1 MEMLLIAHV
10 RACSNFEK
18 QGHFC
23 IIAAPFKAFNYLCMS
38 TITPDQ
44 TVLTLAKKL
53 SAEQLFAAKQN
64 GFSDLQLAT
73 IFKTSDTVIRE
84 LRRHYGIASVF
95 KTVDTCAAEFDAKT
109 PYHYSTYEEENESV
123 CSDRKKVII
132 LGGGPNR
139 IGQGIEFDY
148 CCVQAVFALR
158 EAGYETIMVNCNPE
172 TVSTDYDIADKLY
185 FEPLTFEDTI
195 RIIEHEKPLGVIVSF
210 GGQTPLK
217 LSTRL
222 HEAGVKILGT
232 SSKGIDLAEDRKK
245 FGALLVELGI
255 PHPAY
260 GTAISL
266 EEAKAITQRIGYP
279 ALVRPS
285 YVLGGRAMKIVYNDD
300 SLKEYI
306 DQALFISEKYPLLI
320 DRFLETAVE
329 FDIDALAD
337 STDCVI
343 SGIMQHVEA
352 AGIHSGDST
361 SILPYHNI
369 SKQAIAAMKEY
380 TRMLAK
386 SLNVIGL
393 MNVQYAVQNDTV
405 YVIEVN
411 PRASRTVPFVGKATA
426 IPVVKIATRVMLGE
440 KLCDLRNEYNLK
452 DCDELGMKHMA
463 IKEPVF
469 PFSKFVKSGV
479 YLGPE
484 MRSTGEAMSLAND
497 FPEAFAKAYQAA
509 NMQLP
514 LSGAVFISVNDQ
526 DKNHRMLAIARSLY
540 DMDFDL
546 VATAGTWQFLTDNG
560 IECKKVYKVGEEG
573 RPNIFDSIK
582 HGKVD
587 FVINTPRGEKALH
600 DEEAI
605 GAASVLSNVPFVTT
619 IEAAEA
625 SVQAIGCIRHQE
637 FGVKSLQEYAAY
649 RDTATATC

>member
-1 MEMLLIAHV
+1 MTT
-10 RACSNFEK
+10 
-18 QGHFC
+18 
-23 IIAAPFKAFNYLCMS
+23 AASDLS
-38 TITPDQ
+38 EEILGLSQ
-44 TVLTLAKKL
+44 KL
-53 SAEQLFAAKQN
+53 SREQLLKAKEH
-64 GFSDLQLAT
+64 GFSDCQLAY
-73 IFKTSDTVIRE
+73 IFNVSDQAVRD
-84 LRRHYGIASVF
+84 LRKQYGLSSVF

-109 PYHYSTYEEENESV
+109 PYHYSTYDEENESV
-123 CSDRKKVII
+123 RSDRKKVVI

-158 EAGYETIMVNCNPE
+158 EAGYEAVMINCNPE

-195 RIIEHEKPLGVIVSF
+195 RILEHEKPLGVIVSF

-217 LSTRL
+217 LSTKL
-222 HEAGVKILGT
+222 EAAGVKILGT

-245 FGALLVELGI
+245 FGALLRRLEI
-255 PHPAY
+255 PHPDY
-260 GTAISL
+260 DTAVSF
-266 EEAKAITQRIGYP
+266 EEAQEITGRIGYP
-279 ALVRPS
+279 VLVRPS
-285 YVLGGRAMKIVYNDD
+285 YVLGGRAMKIIYSDD
-300 SLKEYI
+300 SLKEYV

-337 STDCVI
+337 GTDCVV
-343 SGIMQHVEA
+343 SGMMQHVEA

-369 SKQAIAAMKEY
+369 DPAVIETMKEY
-380 TRMLAK
+380 TRRLAEN
-386 SLNVIGL
+386 LNVAGL
-393 MNVQYAVQNDTV
+393 MNVQYAVQNNKV

-426 IPVVKIATRVMLGE
+426 IPLVKIATRIMLGE
-440 KLCDLRNEYNLK
+440 KLSDLRKEYSLA
-452 DCDELGMKHMA
+452 DCDELGMNHLA

-469 PFSKFVKSGV
+469 PFSKFLRSGV

-484 MRSTGEAMSLAND
+484 MRSTGEAMSLAYD

-509 NMQLP
+509 NMELP
-514 LSGAVFISVNDQ
+514 LSGSVFISVNNH
-526 DKNHRMLAIARSLY
+526 DKDERIITIAKELY
-540 DMDFDL
+540 EIGFDL
-546 VATAGTWQFLTDNG
+546 VGTAGTQRFLAENG

-573 RPNIFDSIK
+573 RPNVFDIIRL
-582 HGKVD
+582 GKID
-587 FVINTPRGEKALH
+587 LVINTPLGEKALH

-605 GAASVLSNVPFVTT
+605 GAASVMNGVPFVTT

-625 SVQAIGCIRHQE
+625 SVQAIACLRRQE

-649 RDTATATC
+649 RDR

>member
-1 MEMLLIAHV
+1 MTTPLPELSGEAQALAL
-10 RACSNFEK
+10 RLP
-18 QGHFC
+18 
-23 IIAAPFKAFNYLCMS
+23 APTLKKA
-38 TITPDQ
+38 
-44 TVLTLAKKL
+44 K
-53 SAEQLFAAKQN
+53 EH
-64 GFSDLQLAT
+64 GFSDFQIAT
-73 IFKTSDTVIRE
+73 IFQSTENTVRE
-84 LRRHYGIASVF
+84 LRNHYGVVSVF

-109 PYHYSTYEEENESV
+109 PYHYSTYDEENESV
-123 CSDRKKVII
+123 RSERQKVII

-185 FEPLTFEDTI
+185 FEPLTFEDVI
-195 RIIEHEKPLGVIVSF
+195 RIIDHEKPLGVIVSF

-222 HEAGVKILGT
+222 DASGVNILGT
-232 SSKGIDLAEDRKK
+232 SSKGIDMAEDRKK
-245 FGALLVELGI
+245 FGALLEKLEI
-255 PHPAY
+255 PHPDY
-260 GTAISL
+260 GTATSFA
-266 EEAKAITQRIGYP
+266 EAQEITRRIGYP
-279 ALVRPS
+279 VLVRPS
-285 YVLGGRAMKIVYNDD
+285 YVLGGRAMKIIYNDD
-300 SLKEYI
+300 SLKEYV
-306 DQALFISEKYPLLI
+306 DQALFITEKYPLLI

-337 STDCVI
+337 STDCII

-361 SILPYHNI
+361 SILPYYNI
-369 SKQAIAAMKEY
+369 APAAIATMKEY
-380 TRMLAK
+380 TRKLAE
-386 SLNVIGL
+386 NIGVIGL
-393 MNVQYAVQNDTV
+393 MNVQYAVQNGKV

-440 KLCDLRNEYNLK
+440 KLSDLRKKFNLK
-452 DCDELGMKHMA
+452 DCDELGLKHLA

-484 MRSTGEAMSLAND
+484 MRSTGEAMSLAEE

-509 NMQLP
+509 NMHLP
-514 LSGAVFISVNDQ
+514 LSGTVFISVNEQ
-526 DKNHRMLAIARSLY
+526 DKNQRIINIARELY
-540 DMDFDL
+540 RMDFDL
-546 VATAGTWQFLTDNG
+546 VATAGTHAFLTAHG
-560 IECKKVYKVGEEG
+560 IDCKKIFKVGEEG
-573 RPNIFDSIK
+573 RPNIFDIIK
-582 HGKVD
+582 LGKID

-605 GAASVLSNVPFVTT
+605 GSASVQSGVPFVTT

-625 SVQAIGCIRHQE
+625 SVRAMDCIRCQE
-637 FGVKSLQEYAAY
+637 FGVKSLQEYASY
-649 RDTATATC
+649 RNQ

>member
-1 MEMLLIAHV
+1 MTTPVTELSQDAQALSL
-10 RACSNFEK
+10 RL
-18 QGHFC
+18 
-23 IIAAPFKAFNYLCMS
+23 PKASLRK
-38 TITPDQ
+38 
-44 TVLTLAKKL
+44 AK
-53 SAEQLFAAKQN
+53 EN
-64 GFSDLQLAT
+64 GFSDFQIAN
-73 IFKTSDTVIRE
+73 IFHTTENTVRE
-84 LRRHYGIASVF
+84 LRNHLGVVSVF

-123 CSDRKKVII
+123 RSDRQKVII

-148 CCVQAVFALR
+148 CCVQAVFALK

-195 RIIEHEKPLGVIVSF
+195 RIIEHEQPLGVIVSF

-222 HEAGVKILGT
+222 DASGVKILGT

-245 FGALLVELGI
+245 FGALLQKLDI
-255 PHPAY
+255 PHPDY
-260 GTAISL
+260 GTATSYA
-266 EEAKAITQRIGYP
+266 EAQEITKKIGYP
-279 ALVRPS
+279 VLVRPS
-285 YVLGGRAMKIVYNDD
+285 YVLGGRAMKIIYNDD
-300 SLKEYI
+300 SLKEYV
-306 DQALFISEKYPLLI
+306 DQALFITEKYPLLI

-329 FDIDALAD
+329 FDIDAIAD
-337 STDCVI
+337 RSDCVI

-369 SKQAIAAMKEY
+369 EKAAIETMKEY
-380 TRMLAK
+380 TRKLAE
-386 SLNVIGL
+386 NIGVIGL
-393 MNVQYAVQNDTV
+393 MNVQYAVQNGRV

-440 KLCDLRNEYNLK
+440 KLSDLRREFDLK
-452 DCDELGMKHMA
+452 DCDELGLKHMA

-484 MRSTGEAMSLAND
+484 MRSTGEAMSLAEE

-509 NMQLP
+509 NMHLP
-514 LSGAVFISVNDQ
+514 SSGTVFISVNEQ
-526 DKNHRMLAIARSLY
+526 DKNPKIINIAQELYRMG
-540 DMDFDL
+540 FDL
-546 VATAGTWQFLTDNG
+546 VATTGTHAFLTMHG
-560 IECKKVYKVGEEG
+560 IDCKKVFKVGEEG
-573 RPNIFDSIK
+573 RPNIFDIIK
-582 HGKVD
+582 LGKVD
-587 FVINTPRGEKALH
+587 FVINTPRGERALH

-605 GAASVLSNVPFVTT
+605 GSASVQSGVPFVTT

-625 SVQAIGCIRHQE
+625 SVKAIDCMRRQE
-637 FGVKSLQEYAAY
+637 FGVKSLQEYATY
-649 RDTATATC
+649 RNK

>member
-1 MEMLLIAHV
+1 MTIHLPDLPEEV
-10 RACSNFEK
+10 RILE
-18 QGHFC
+18 G
-23 IIAAPFKAFNYLCMS
+23 
-38 TITPDQ
+38 
-44 TVLTLAKKL
+44 KL
-53 SAEQLFAAKQN
+53 SKETLKKAKGH
-64 GFSDLQLAT
+64 GFSDCQLAN
-73 IFKTSDTVIRE
+73 IFRTSENTVRE
-84 LRRHYGIASVF
+84 LRKKYGIESVF

-109 PYHYSTYEEENESV
+109 PYHYSTYDEENESV
-123 CSDRKKVII
+123 RSDRRKVLI

-195 RIIEHEKPLGVIVSF
+195 RIIEHEQPLGVIVSF

-217 LSTRL
+217 LSTKL
-222 HEAGVKILGT
+222 DEAGVAILGT

-245 FGALLVELGI
+245 FGSLLEKLDI
-255 PHPAY
+255 PHPDY
-260 GTAISL
+260 GTAISF
-266 EEAKAITQRIGYP
+266 EEAQAITSRIGYP
-279 ALVRPS
+279 VLVRPS
-285 YVLGGRAMKIVYNDD
+285 YVLGGRAMKIIYSDD
-300 SLKEYI
+300 SLKEYV

-361 SILPYHNI
+361 SILPYRNI
-369 SKQAIAAMKEY
+369 SPEVIATMKAY
-380 TRMLAK
+380 TRTLAEHIG
-386 SLNVIGL
+386 VIGL
-393 MNVQYAVQNDTV
+393 MNVQYAVQNESV

-426 IPVVKIATRVMLGE
+426 VPVVKIATRIMLGE
-440 KLCDLRNEYNLK
+440 KLSDLRAEYDLR
-452 DCDELGMKHMA
+452 DCDELGLKHMA

-484 MRSTGEAMSLAND
+484 MRSTGEAMSLAEQ

-509 NMQLP
+509 NMHLP

-526 DKNHRMLAIARSLY
+526 DKDQRIIAIARELY
-540 DMDFDL
+540 RMDFDL
-546 VATAGTWQFLTDNG
+546 VATAGTYQFLTENG
-560 IECKKVYKVGEEG
+560 IDCKKVYKVGEEG
-573 RPNIFDSIK
+573 RPNIFDIIK
-582 HGKVD
+582 HGKID

-605 GAASVLSNVPFVTT
+605 GAASVQSNVPFVTT
-619 IEAAEA
+619 IEAAAA
-625 SVQAIGCIRHQE
+625 SVEAIDCIRRQE
-637 FGVKSLQEYAAY
+637 FGVKSLQEYSAY
-649 RDTATATC
+649 RKR

>member
-1 MEMLLIAHV
+1 MTT
-10 RACSNFEK
+10 
-18 QGHFC
+18 
-23 IIAAPFKAFNYLCMS
+23 AASDLS
-38 TITPDQ
+38 EEILGLSQ
-44 TVLTLAKKL
+44 KL
-53 SAEQLFAAKQN
+53 SREQLLKAKEH
-64 GFSDLQLAT
+64 GFSDCQLAY
-73 IFKTSDTVIRE
+73 IFNVSDQAVRD
-84 LRRHYGIASVF
+84 LRKQYGLSSVF

-109 PYHYSTYEEENESV
+109 PYHYSTYDEENESV
-123 CSDRKKVII
+123 RSDRKKVVI

-158 EAGYETIMVNCNPE
+158 EAGYEAVMINCNPE

-195 RIIEHEKPLGVIVSF
+195 RILEHEKPLGVIVSF

-217 LSTRL
+217 LSTKL
-222 HEAGVKILGT
+222 EAAGVKILGT

-245 FGALLVELGI
+245 FGALLRRLEI
-255 PHPAY
+255 PHPDY
-260 GTAISL
+260 DTAVSF
-266 EEAKAITQRIGYP
+266 EEAQEITGRIGYP
-279 ALVRPS
+279 VLVRPS
-285 YVLGGRAMKIVYNDD
+285 YVLGGRAMKIIYNDD
-300 SLKEYI
+300 SLKEYV

-337 STDCVI
+337 GTDCVV
-343 SGIMQHVEA
+343 SGMMQHVEA

-369 SKQAIAAMKEY
+369 DPAVIETMKEY
-380 TRMLAK
+380 TRRLAEN
-386 SLNVIGL
+386 LNVAGL
-393 MNVQYAVQNDTV
+393 MNVQYAVQNNKV

-426 IPVVKIATRVMLGE
+426 IPLVKIATRIMLGE
-440 KLCDLRNEYNLK
+440 KLSDLRKEYSLA
-452 DCDELGMKHMA
+452 DCDELGMNHLA

-469 PFSKFVKSGV
+469 PFSKFLRSGV

-484 MRSTGEAMSLAND
+484 MRSTGEAMSLAYD

-509 NMQLP
+509 NMELP
-514 LSGAVFISVNDQ
+514 LSGSVFISVNNH
-526 DKNHRMLAIARSLY
+526 DKDERIITIAKELY
-540 DMDFDL
+540 EIGFDL
-546 VATAGTWQFLTDNG
+546 VGTAGTQRFLAENG

-573 RPNIFDSIK
+573 RPNVFDIIRL
-582 HGKVD
+582 GKID
-587 FVINTPRGEKALH
+587 LVINTPLGEKALH

-605 GAASVLSNVPFVTT
+605 GAASVMNGVPFVTT

-625 SVQAIGCIRHQE
+625 SVQAIACLRRQE

-649 RDTATATC
+649 RDR

>member
-1 MEMLLIAHV
+1 
-10 RACSNFEK
+10 
-18 QGHFC
+18 
-23 IIAAPFKAFNYLCMS
+23 MS
-38 TITPDQ
+38 TPVSGLSEEVQ
-44 TVLTLAKKL
+44 NLMGKLPKETLLKAK
-53 SAEQLFAAKQN
+53 EH
-64 GFSDLQLAT
+64 GFSDCQLAH
-73 IFKTSDTVIRE
+73 IFKTDEPVV
-84 LRRHYGIASVF
+84 RRVRKEYGIESVF

-109 PYHYSTYEEENESV
+109 PYHYSTYDDENESV
-123 CSDRKKVII
+123 RSERKKVII

-195 RIIEHEKPLGVIVSF
+195 RIIEHEQPLGVIVSF

-217 LSTRL
+217 LSTKL
-222 HEAGVKILGT
+222 DEAGVTILGT

-245 FGALLVELGI
+245 FGALLEQLDI
-255 PHPAY
+255 PHPEY
-260 GTAISL
+260 GTAVSF
-266 EEAKAITQRIGYP
+266 EEAQEITARIGYP
-279 ALVRPS
+279 VLVRPS
-285 YVLGGRAMKIVYNDD
+285 YVLGGRAMKIIYSDD
-300 SLKEYI
+300 SLREYV

-320 DRFLETAVE
+320 DHFLETAVE
-329 FDIDALAD
+329 FDIDAIAD
-337 STDCVI
+337 HTDCVI

-361 SILPYHNI
+361 SILPYRNI
-369 SKQAIAAMKEY
+369 SPDAIETMKSH
-380 TRMLAK
+380 TRKLAEHIE
-386 SLNVIGL
+386 VVGL
-393 MNVQYAVQNDTV
+393 MNVQYAVQNNRV

-426 IPVVKIATRVMLGE
+426 VPVVKIATRVMLGE
-440 KLCDLRNEYNLK
+440 KLSDLRTEYNLK

-484 MRSTGEAMSLAND
+484 MRSTGEAMSLAEQ

-514 LSGAVFISVNDQ
+514 LSGTVFISVNNQ
-526 DKNHRMLAIARSLY
+526 DKNQKILAIARELY
-540 DMDFDL
+540 RMDFDL
-546 VATAGTWQFLTDNG
+546 VATAGTHGFLTENG
-560 IECKKVYKVGEEG
+560 IECKKVFKVGEEG
-573 RPNIFDSIK
+573 RPNIFDIIK
-582 HGKVD
+582 LGKID

-605 GAASVLSNVPFVTT
+605 GSASVLSNVPFVTT

-625 SVQAIGCIRHQE
+625 SVQAIDCIRRQE
-637 FGVKSLQEYAAY
+637 FGITSLQEYAAY
-649 RDTATATC
+649 RNK

>member
-1 MEMLLIAHV
+1 MTTQVSSLSEEV
-10 RACSNFEK
+10 
-18 QGHFC
+18 QGLTRKL
-23 IIAAPFKAFNYLCMS
+23 PKA
-38 TITPDQ
+38 
-44 TVLTLAKKL
+44 TLVKAK
-53 SAEQLFAAKQN
+53 EY
-64 GFSDLQLAT
+64 GFSDCQLAS
-73 IFKTSDTVIRE
+73 IFKTTEPVIRS
-84 LRRHYGIASVF
+84 LRKFYGVESVF

-109 PYHYSTYEEENESV
+109 PYHYSTYDEENESV
-123 CSDRKKVII
+123 RSDRKKVII

-185 FEPLTFEDTI
+185 FESLTFEDTI
-195 RIIEHEKPLGVIVSF
+195 RIIEHEQPLGVIVSF

-222 HEAGVKILGT
+222 EEAGVTILGT

-245 FGALLVELGI
+245 FGALLEKLDI
-255 PHPAY
+255 PHPDY
-260 GTAISL
+260 GTAISFD
-266 EEAKAITQRIGYP
+266 EALAITEKIGYP
-279 ALVRPS
+279 VLVRPS
-285 YVLGGRAMKIVYNDD
+285 YVLGGRAMRIIYNND
-300 SLKEYI
+300 SLKEYV

-329 FDIDALAD
+329 FDIDAIAD

-361 SILPYHNI
+361 SILPYRNI
-369 SKQAIAAMKEY
+369 SREVIDTMKAH
-380 TRMLAK
+380 TRRLAEHIQ
-386 SLNVIGL
+386 VVGL
-393 MNVQYAVQNDTV
+393 MNVQYAVQNDSV

-426 IPVVKIATRVMLGE
+426 VPVVKIATRVMLGE
-440 KLCDLRNEYNLK
+440 KLSDLRKEYDLK

-469 PFSKFVKSGV
+469 PFSKFLKSGV

-484 MRSTGEAMSLAND
+484 MRSTGEAMSLAEQ

-514 LSGAVFISVNDQ
+514 LSGAVFISVNDL
-526 DKNHRMLAIARSLY
+526 DKNQRIIAIAKELY
-540 DMDFDL
+540 RMDFDL
-546 VATAGTWQFLTDNG
+546 VATAGTHRFLTENG
-560 IECKKVYKVGEEG
+560 IECKKVFKVGEVG
-573 RPNIFDSIK
+573 RPNIFDILK
-582 HGKVD
+582 HGKID

-605 GAASVLSNVPFVTT
+605 GAASVQSNVPFVTT

-625 SVQAIGCIRHQE
+625 SVQAMDCIRRQE
-637 FGVKSLQEYAAY
+637 FGVKSLQEYSAY
-649 RDTATATC
+649 RAK

>member
-1 MEMLLIAHV
+1 MTTHV
-10 RACSNFEK
+10 SGLSEEV
-18 QGHFC
+18 QGLTRKL
-23 IIAAPFKAFNYLCMS
+23 PKA
-38 TITPDQ
+38 
-44 TVLTLAKKL
+44 TLVKAK
-53 SAEQLFAAKQN
+53 EY
-64 GFSDLQLAT
+64 GFSDCQLAS
-73 IFKTSDTVIRE
+73 IFKTTEPVIRS
-84 LRRHYGIASVF
+84 LRKFYGVESVF

-109 PYHYSTYEEENESV
+109 PYHYSTYDEENESV
-123 CSDRKKVII
+123 RSDRKKVII

-185 FEPLTFEDTI
+185 FESLTFEDTI
-195 RIIEHEKPLGVIVSF
+195 RIIEHEQPLGVIVSF

-222 HEAGVKILGT
+222 EEAGVTILGT

-245 FGALLVELGI
+245 FGALLEKLDI
-255 PHPAY
+255 PHPDY
-260 GTAISL
+260 GTAISFD
-266 EEAKAITQRIGYP
+266 EALAITEKIGYP
-279 ALVRPS
+279 VLVRPS
-285 YVLGGRAMKIVYNDD
+285 YVLGGRAMRIIYNND
-300 SLKEYI
+300 SLKEYV

-329 FDIDALAD
+329 FDIDAIAD

-361 SILPYHNI
+361 SILPYRNI
-369 SKQAIAAMKEY
+369 SREVIDTMKAH
-380 TRMLAK
+380 TRRLAEHIQ
-386 SLNVIGL
+386 VVGL
-393 MNVQYAVQNDTV
+393 MNVQYAVQNDSV

-426 IPVVKIATRVMLGE
+426 VPVVKIATRVMLGE
-440 KLCDLRNEYNLK
+440 KLSDLRKEYDLK
-452 DCDELGMKHMA
+452 DCDQLGMKHMA

-484 MRSTGEAMSLAND
+484 MRSTGEAMSLAEQ

-514 LSGAVFISVNDQ
+514 LSGAVFISVNDL
-526 DKNHRMLAIARSLY
+526 DKNQRIIAIAKELY
-540 DMDFDL
+540 RMDFDL
-546 VATAGTWQFLTDNG
+546 VATAGTHRFLTENG
-560 IECKKVYKVGEEG
+560 IECKKVFKVGEEG
-573 RPNIFDSIK
+573 RPNIFDIIK
-582 HGKVD
+582 HGKID

-625 SVQAIGCIRHQE
+625 SVQAMDCIRRQE
-637 FGVKSLQEYAAY
+637 FGVKSLQEYSSY
-649 RDTATATC
+649 RAK

>member
-1 MEMLLIAHV
+1 M
-10 RACSNFEK
+10 K
-18 QGHFC
+18 
-23 IIAAPFKAFNYLCMS
+23 KA
-38 TITPDQ
+38 
-44 TVLTLAKKL
+44 K
-53 SAEQLFAAKQN
+53 EH
-64 GFSDLQLAT
+64 GFSDFQIAT
-73 IFKTSDTVIRE
+73 IFQTSETAVRD
-84 LRRHYGIASVF
+84 LRNHYGVVSVF

-109 PYHYSTYEEENESV
+109 PYHYSTYDEENESV
-123 CSDRKKVII
+123 RSDRQKVII

-185 FEPLTFEDTI
+185 FEPLTFEDVI
-195 RIIEHEKPLGVIVSF
+195 RIIEHEQPLGVIVSF

-217 LSTRL
+217 LSTKL
-222 HEAGVKILGT
+222 DAAGVNILGT
-232 SSKGIDLAEDRKK
+232 SSDGIDLAEDRKR
-245 FGALLVELGI
+245 FGALLEKLEI
-255 PHPAY
+255 PHPEY
-260 GTAISL
+260 GTATTFA
-266 EEAKAITQRIGYP
+266 EAQEITNKIGYP
-279 ALVRPS
+279 VLVRPS
-285 YVLGGRAMKIVYNDD
+285 YVLGGRAMKIIYNDD
-300 SLKEYI
+300 SLKEYV

-320 DRFLETAVE
+320 DRFLDTAVE

-361 SILPYHNI
+361 SILPYYNI
-369 SKQAIAAMKEY
+369 APAAIATMKEH
-380 TRMLAK
+380 TRKLARHIG
-386 SLNVIGL
+386 VVGL
-393 MNVQYAVQNDTV
+393 MNVQYAVQNGKV

-440 KLCDLRNEYNLK
+440 KLSDLRKEFDLK
-452 DCDELGMKHMA
+452 DCDELGLKHMA

-484 MRSTGEAMSLAND
+484 MRSTGEAMSLAES

-509 NMQLP
+509 NMHLP
-514 LSGAVFISVNDQ
+514 LSGTVFISVNEQ
-526 DKNHRMLAIARSLY
+526 DKNQRIINIARELY
-540 DMDFDL
+540 RMDFDL
-546 VATAGTWQFLTDNG
+546 VATAGTHAFLTQHG
-560 IECKKVYKVGEEG
+560 IECKKVFKVGEEG
-573 RPNIFDSIK
+573 RPNIFDIIK
-582 HGKVD
+582 LGKID

-605 GAASVLSNVPFVTT
+605 GSASVQSGVPFVTT

-625 SVQAIGCIRHQE
+625 SVRAMDCIRCQQ
-637 FGVKSLQEYAAY
+637 FGVKSLQEYATY
-649 RDTATATC
+649 RNQ

>member
-1 MEMLLIAHV
+1 MTTQVSGLSEEV
-10 RACSNFEK
+10 
-18 QGHFC
+18 QGL
-23 IIAAPFKAFNYLCMS
+23 ARKLPKETLVKA
-38 TITPDQ
+38 
-44 TVLTLAKKL
+44 K
-53 SAEQLFAAKQN
+53 EH
-64 GFSDLQLAT
+64 GFSDCQLAN
-73 IFKTSDTVIRE
+73 IFRTTEQVVRA
-84 LRRHYGIASVF
+84 LRKAYGVESVF

-109 PYHYSTYEEENESV
+109 PYHYSTYDEENESV
-123 CSDRKKVII
+123 RSDRKKVII

-195 RIIEHEKPLGVIVSF
+195 RIIEHEQPLGVIVSF

-217 LSTRL
+217 LSTKL
-222 HEAGVKILGT
+222 EEAGVTILGT
-232 SSKGIDLAEDRKK
+232 SSRGIDLAEDRKK
-245 FGALLVELGI
+245 FGALLEKLAI
-255 PHPAY
+255 PHPDY
-260 GTAISL
+260 GTAVSF
-266 EEAKAITQRIGYP
+266 EEAQAITSRIGYP
-279 ALVRPS
+279 VLVRPS
-285 YVLGGRAMKIVYNDD
+285 YVLGGRAMKIIYSDD
-300 SLKEYI
+300 SLKEYV

-329 FDIDALAD
+329 FDIDAISD
-337 STDCVI
+337 STGCVI

-361 SILPYHNI
+361 SILPYRNI
-369 SKQAIAAMKEY
+369 SPEVIETMKSY
-380 TRMLAK
+380 TRKLAEHIQ
-386 SLNVIGL
+386 VVGL
-393 MNVQYAVQNDTV
+393 MNVQYAIQNNKV

-426 IPVVKIATRVMLGE
+426 IPIVKIATRVMLGE
-440 KLCDLRNEYNLK
+440 KLCDLQMEYDLK
-452 DCDELGMKHMA
+452 DCDELDMKHMA

-484 MRSTGEAMSLAND
+484 MRSTGEAMSLAEQ

-509 NMQLP
+509 NMHLP

-526 DKNHRMLAIARSLY
+526 DKNQRIIAIARELY
-540 DMDFDL
+540 RMDFDL
-546 VATAGTWQFLTDNG
+546 VATAGTHRFLTENG
-560 IECKKVYKVGEEG
+560 IECKKVFKVGEEG
-573 RPNIFDSIK
+573 RPNIFDIIK
-582 HGKVD
+582 HGKID

-625 SVQAIGCIRHQE
+625 SVQAIECIRRQE
-637 FGVKSLQEYAAY
+637 FGVRSLQEYSAY
-649 RDTATATC
+649 RRR

>member
-1 MEMLLIAHV
+1 MTTPVTELSSDAQALSL
-10 RACSNFEK
+10 RLP
-18 QGHFC
+18 Q
-23 IIAAPFKAFNYLCMS
+23 KALRK
-38 TITPDQ
+38 
-44 TVLTLAKKL
+44 AK
-53 SAEQLFAAKQN
+53 EN
-64 GFSDLQLAT
+64 GFSDFQIAT
-73 IFKTSDTVIRE
+73 IFHTHENTVRE
-84 LRRHYGIASVF
+84 LRNHLGVVSVF

-123 CSDRKKVII
+123 RSDRQKVII

-148 CCVQAVFALR
+148 CCVQAVFALK

-195 RIIEHEKPLGVIVSF
+195 RIIEHEQPLGVIVSF

-222 HEAGVKILGT
+222 DAAGVNILGT

-245 FGALLVELGI
+245 FGALLVKLDI
-255 PHPAY
+255 PHPDY
-260 GTAISL
+260 GTATSYA
-266 EEAKAITQRIGYP
+266 EAVEITKKIGYP
-279 ALVRPS
+279 VLVRPS
-285 YVLGGRAMKIVYNDD
+285 YVLGGRAMKIIYNDD
-300 SLKEYI
+300 SLKEYV
-306 DQALFISEKYPLLI
+306 DQALFITEKYPLLI

-329 FDIDALAD
+329 FDIDAIAD
-337 STDCVI
+337 RTDCVI

-369 SKQAIAAMKEY
+369 EASAIADMKEY
-380 TRMLAK
+380 TRKLAE
-386 SLNVIGL
+386 NIGVIGL
-393 MNVQYAVQNDTV
+393 MNVQYAVQNGKV

-440 KLCDLRNEYNLK
+440 KLSDLRKEFDLK
-452 DCDELGMKHMA
+452 DCDELGLKHMA

-484 MRSTGEAMSLAND
+484 MRSTGEAMSLAEE

-509 NMQLP
+509 NMHLP
-514 LSGAVFISVNDQ
+514 SSGTVFISVNEQ
-526 DKNHRMLAIARSLY
+526 DKNQKIINIANELYRMG
-540 DMDFDL
+540 FDL
-546 VATAGTWQFLTDNG
+546 VATTGTHAFLTMHG
-560 IECKKVYKVGEEG
+560 IDCKKVYKVGEEG
-573 RPNIFDSIK
+573 RPNIFDIIK
-582 HGKVD
+582 LGKVD
-587 FVINTPRGEKALH
+587 FVINTPRGERALH

-605 GAASVLSNVPFVTT
+605 GSASVQSGVPFVTT

-625 SVQAIGCIRHQE
+625 SVKAIDCMRRQE
-637 FGVKSLQEYAAY
+637 FGVKSLQEYATY
-649 RDTATATC
+649 RNK

>member
-1 MEMLLIAHV
+1 MTTQAAELSQEVLDLARKLPKEMLL
-10 RACSNFEK
+10 
-18 QGHFC
+18 
-23 IIAAPFKAFNYLCMS
+23 KA
-38 TITPDQ
+38 
-44 TVLTLAKKL
+44 K
-53 SAEQLFAAKQN
+53 EH
-64 GFSDLQLAT
+64 GFSDYQIAH
-73 IFKTSDTVIRE
+73 IFKSTETVVRN
-84 LRRHYGIASVF
+84 LRKHLGVISVF

-123 CSDRKKVII
+123 SSDRKKVII

-195 RIIEHEKPLGVIVSF
+195 RIIEHEQPLGVIVSF

-217 LSTRL
+217 LSTKL
-222 HEAGVKILGT
+222 EEAGVTILGT
-232 SSKGIDLAEDRKK
+232 SSTGIDLAEDRKK
-245 FGALLVELGI
+245 FGALLEKLDI
-255 PHPAY
+255 PHPDY
-260 GTAISL
+260 GTAISF
-266 EEAKAITQRIGYP
+266 EEAQMITRRIGYP
-279 ALVRPS
+279 VLVRPS
-285 YVLGGRAMKIVYNDD
+285 YVLGGRAMKIIYSDD
-300 SLKEYI
+300 SLKEYV

-329 FDIDALAD
+329 FDIDAIAD
-337 STDCVI
+337 SSDCVI

-369 SKQAIAAMKEY
+369 SPEVIATMKTY
-380 TRMLAK
+380 THILAAN
-386 SLNVIGL
+386 LHVVGL
-393 MNVQYAVQNDTV
+393 MNVQYAVQNDHV
-405 YVIEVN
+405 YVLEVN

-426 IPVVKIATRVMLGE
+426 VPVVKIATRVMLGE
-440 KLCDLRNEYNLK
+440 KLSDLRREYDLK
-452 DCDELGMKHMA
+452 DCDELGMKHLA

-484 MRSTGEAMSLAND
+484 MRSTGEAMSLAD
-497 FPEAFAKAYQAA
+497 QFPEAFAKAYQAA
-509 NMQLP
+509 NMELP

-526 DKNHRMLAIARSLY
+526 DKNQRIITIARELFR
-540 DMDFDL
+540 MDFDL
-546 VATAGTWQFLTDNG
+546 VATAGTHQFLIDNG
-560 IECKKVYKVGEEG
+560 IECKKVFKVGEDG
-573 RPNIFDSIK
+573 RPNIFDIIK
-582 HGKVD
+582 HGKID

-625 SVQAIGCIRHQE
+625 SVQAIDCIRRQE
-637 FGVKSLQEYAAY
+637 FGVKSLQEYSAY
-649 RDTATATC
+649 RNQ

>member
-1 MEMLLIAHV
+1 MTTPHPELSGEA
-10 RACSNFEK
+10 RAL
-18 QGHFC
+18 
-23 IIAAPFKAFNYLCMS
+23 ALRLPAPTIKKA
-38 TITPDQ
+38 
-44 TVLTLAKKL
+44 K
-53 SAEQLFAAKQN
+53 EH
-64 GFSDLQLAT
+64 GFSDFQIAT
-73 IFKTSDTVIRE
+73 IFQSTENTVRE
-84 LRRHYGIASVF
+84 LRSHYGVISVF

-109 PYHYSTYEEENESV
+109 PYHYSTYDEENESV
-123 CSDRKKVII
+123 RSDRPKVII

-148 CCVQAVFALR
+148 CCVQAVFALK

-185 FEPLTFEDTI
+185 FEPLTFEDVI

-222 HEAGVKILGT
+222 DAAGVNILGT

-245 FGALLVELGI
+245 FGALLRELDI
-255 PHPAY
+255 PHPDY
-260 GTAISL
+260 GTATTFA
-266 EEAKAITQRIGYP
+266 EAQEITRKIGYP
-279 ALVRPS
+279 VLVRPS
-285 YVLGGRAMKIVYNDD
+285 YVLGGRAMKIIYSDD
-300 SLKEYI
+300 SLKEYV
-306 DQALFISEKYPLLI
+306 DQALFITEKYPLLI

-343 SGIMQHVEA
+343 SGTMQHIEA

-361 SILPYHNI
+361 SILPYYNI
-369 SKQAIAAMKEY
+369 EPAAIATMKEY
-380 TRMLAK
+380 TRKLAT
-386 SLNVIGL
+386 NIGVIGL
-393 MNVQYAVQNDTV
+393 MNVQYAVQNGKV

-426 IPVVKIATRVMLGE
+426 VPVVKIATRIMLGE
-440 KLCDLRNEYNLK
+440 KLCDLRREFNLK
-452 DCDELGMKHMA
+452 DCDELGLKHLA

-484 MRSTGEAMSLAND
+484 MRSTGEAMSLAEE

-509 NMQLP
+509 NMHLP
-514 LSGAVFISVNDQ
+514 LSGTVFISVNEH
-526 DKNHRMLAIARSLY
+526 DKDERIINIARELY
-540 DMDFDL
+540 RMDFDL
-546 VATAGTWQFLTDNG
+546 VATAGTFAFLTGHG
-560 IECKKVYKVGEEG
+560 IECKKVFKVGEEG
-573 RPNIFDSIK
+573 RPNIFDIIK
-582 HGKVD
+582 LGKVD

-605 GAASVLSNVPFVTT
+605 GSASVQSGVPFVTT

-625 SVQAIGCIRHQE
+625 SVKAIDCIRRQE
-637 FGVKSLQEYAAY
+637 FGVKSLQEYASY
-649 RDTATATC
+649 RSQ

>member
-1 MEMLLIAHV
+1 MITQVSDLSEEVPGLARKLPK
-10 RACSNFEK
+10 EK
-18 QGHFC
+18 LV
-23 IIAAPFKAFNYLCMS
+23 KA
-38 TITPDQ
+38 
-44 TVLTLAKKL
+44 K
-53 SAEQLFAAKQN
+53 EH
-64 GFSDLQLAT
+64 GFSDCQLAN
-73 IFKTSDTVIRE
+73 IFKTTEPAIRA
-84 LRRHYGIASVF
+84 LRKEYGIESVF

-109 PYHYSTYEEENESV
+109 PYHYSTYDEENESV
-123 CSDRKKVII
+123 RSDRRKVII

-148 CCVQAVFALR
+148 CCVQAVFALC

-195 RIIEHEKPLGVIVSF
+195 RIIEHEQPLGVIVSF

-222 HEAGVKILGT
+222 DEAGVTILGT
-232 SSKGIDLAEDRKK
+232 SSRGIDLAEDRKK
-245 FGALLVELGI
+245 FGALLEKLDI
-255 PHPAY
+255 PHPDY
-260 GTAISL
+260 GTAISF
-266 EEAKAITQRIGYP
+266 EEAQAITTRIGYP
-279 ALVRPS
+279 VLVRPS
-285 YVLGGRAMKIVYNDD
+285 YVLGGRAMKIIYNDD
-300 SLKEYI
+300 SLKEYV

-337 STDCVI
+337 NTDCVI

-361 SILPYHNI
+361 SILPYRNI
-369 SKQAIAAMKEY
+369 SPEVIETMKAH
-380 TRMLAK
+380 TRKLAEHIQ
-386 SLNVIGL
+386 VVGL
-393 MNVQYAVQNDTV
+393 MNVQYAVQNEKV

-426 IPVVKIATRVMLGE
+426 VPVVKIATRVMLGE
-440 KLCDLRNEYNLK
+440 KLSDLRREYDLK
-452 DCDELGMKHMA
+452 DCDQLDMKHMA

-484 MRSTGEAMSLAND
+484 MRSTGEAMSLAEQ

-509 NMQLP
+509 NMHLP

-526 DKNHRMLAIARSLY
+526 DKNQRIITIARELY
-540 DMDFDL
+540 RMDFDL
-546 VATAGTWQFLTDNG
+546 VATAGTHRFLTQNG
-560 IECKKVYKVGEEG
+560 IECKKVFKVGEEG
-573 RPNIFDSIK
+573 RPNIFDIIK
-582 HGKVD
+582 HGKID

-625 SVQAIGCIRHQE
+625 SVQAIDCIRRQE
-637 FGVKSLQEYAAY
+637 FGVKSLQEYSAY
-649 RDTATATC
+649 RNR

>member
-1 MEMLLIAHV
+1 MTTQVSSLSEEV
-10 RACSNFEK
+10 
-18 QGHFC
+18 QGLTRKL
-23 IIAAPFKAFNYLCMS
+23 PKA
-38 TITPDQ
+38 
-44 TVLTLAKKL
+44 TLVKAK
-53 SAEQLFAAKQN
+53 EY
-64 GFSDLQLAT
+64 GFSDCQLAS
-73 IFKTSDTVIRE
+73 IFKTTEPVIRS
-84 LRRHYGIASVF
+84 LRKFYGVESVF

-109 PYHYSTYEEENESV
+109 PYHYSTYDEENESV
-123 CSDRKKVII
+123 RSDRKKVII

-185 FEPLTFEDTI
+185 FESLTFEDTI
-195 RIIEHEKPLGVIVSF
+195 RIIEHEQPLGVIVSF

-222 HEAGVKILGT
+222 EEAGVTILGT

-245 FGALLVELGI
+245 FGALLEKLDI
-255 PHPAY
+255 PHPDY
-260 GTAISL
+260 GTAISFD
-266 EEAKAITQRIGYP
+266 EALAITRKIGYP
-279 ALVRPS
+279 VLVRPS
-285 YVLGGRAMKIVYNDD
+285 YVLGGRAMRIIYNND
-300 SLKEYI
+300 SLKEYV

-329 FDIDALAD
+329 FDIDAIAD

-361 SILPYHNI
+361 SILPYRNI
-369 SKQAIAAMKEY
+369 SRKVIDTMKAH
-380 TRMLAK
+380 TRKLAEHIQ
-386 SLNVIGL
+386 VVGL
-393 MNVQYAVQNDTV
+393 MNVQYAVQNDSV

-426 IPVVKIATRVMLGE
+426 VPVVKIATRVMLGE
-440 KLCDLRNEYNLK
+440 KLSDLRKEYDLK

-469 PFSKFVKSGV
+469 PFSKFLKSGV

-484 MRSTGEAMSLAND
+484 MRSTGEAMSLAEQ

-514 LSGAVFISVNDQ
+514 LSGAVFISVNDL
-526 DKNHRMLAIARSLY
+526 DKNQRIIAIAKELY
-540 DMDFDL
+540 RMDFDL
-546 VATAGTWQFLTDNG
+546 VATAGTHRFLTENG
-560 IECKKVYKVGEEG
+560 IECKKVFKVGEVG
-573 RPNIFDSIK
+573 RPNIFDILK
-582 HGKVD
+582 HGKID

-605 GAASVLSNVPFVTT
+605 GAASVQSNVPFVTT

-625 SVQAIGCIRHQE
+625 SVQAMDCIRRQE
-637 FGVKSLQEYAAY
+637 FGVKSLQEYSAY
-649 RDTATATC
+649 RAK

>member
-1 MEMLLIAHV
+1 MTTPVTDFSPEAQQL
-10 RACSNFEK
+10 
-18 QGHFC
+18 
-23 IIAAPFKAFNYLCMS
+23 AA
-38 TITPDQ
+38 
-44 TVLTLAKKL
+44 KL
-53 SAEQLFAAKQN
+53 SAKTLRKAKEH
-64 GFSDLQLAT
+64 GFSDFQIAT
-73 IFKTSDTVIRE
+73 IFQSTENTVRE
-84 LRRHYGIASVF
+84 LRTHYGVVSVF

-109 PYHYSTYEEENESV
+109 PYHYSTYDEENESV
-123 CSDRKKVII
+123 RSDRQKVII

-185 FEPLTFEDTI
+185 FEPLTFEDVI
-195 RIIEHEKPLGVIVSF
+195 RIIEHEQPLGVIVSF

-222 HEAGVKILGT
+222 DASGVNILGT

-245 FGALLVELGI
+245 FGALLEKLEI
-255 PHPAY
+255 PHPDY
-260 GTAISL
+260 GTATTFA
-266 EEAKAITQRIGYP
+266 EAQEITRRIGYP
-279 ALVRPS
+279 VLVRPS
-285 YVLGGRAMKIVYNDD
+285 YVLGGRAMKIIYNDD
-300 SLKEYI
+300 SLKEYV
-306 DQALFISEKYPLLI
+306 DQALFISDKYPLLI

-361 SILPYHNI
+361 SILPYYNI
-369 SKQAIAAMKEY
+369 EQSAIDMMKEY
-380 TRMLAK
+380 TRKLAEHIG
-386 SLNVIGL
+386 VIGL
-393 MNVQYAVQNDTV
+393 MNVQYAVQNGNV

-440 KLCDLRNEYNLK
+440 KLCDLRREFDLK
-452 DCDELGMKHMA
+452 DCDELGLKHMA

-484 MRSTGEAMSLAND
+484 MRSTGEAMSLAEE

-509 NMQLP
+509 NMHLP
-514 LSGAVFISVNDQ
+514 LSGTVFISVNEQ
-526 DKNHRMLAIARSLY
+526 DKNQRIISVARELYRMG
-540 DMDFDL
+540 FDL
-546 VATAGTWQFLTDNG
+546 VATTGTHAFLTEHG
-560 IECKKVYKVGEEG
+560 IDCKKVFKVGEEG
-573 RPNIFDSIK
+573 RPNIFDIIK
-582 HGKVD
+582 LGKVD

-605 GAASVLSNVPFVTT
+605 GSASVQSGVPFVTT
-619 IEAAEA
+619 VEAAEA
-625 SVQAIGCIRHQE
+625 SVQAIDCIRCQE
-637 FGVKSLQEYAAY
+637 FGVKSLQEYAMY
-649 RDTATATC
+649 RQR

>member
-1 MEMLLIAHV
+1 MTTPLPELSGEAQALAL
-10 RACSNFEK
+10 RLP
-18 QGHFC
+18 
-23 IIAAPFKAFNYLCMS
+23 APKMKKA
-38 TITPDQ
+38 
-44 TVLTLAKKL
+44 K
-53 SAEQLFAAKQN
+53 EH
-64 GFSDLQLAT
+64 GFSDFQIAT
-73 IFKTSDTVIRE
+73 IFQTSETAVRE
-84 LRRHYGIASVF
+84 LRSHYGVVSVF

-109 PYHYSTYEEENESV
+109 PYHYSTYDEENESV
-123 CSDRKKVII
+123 RSDRQKVII

-185 FEPLTFEDTI
+185 FEPLTFEDVI
-195 RIIEHEKPLGVIVSF
+195 RIIEHEQPLGVIVSF

-217 LSTRL
+217 LSTKL
-222 HEAGVKILGT
+222 DAYGVNILGT

-245 FGALLVELGI
+245 FGALLEKLEI
-255 PHPAY
+255 PHPDY
-260 GTAISL
+260 GTATSFA
-266 EEAKAITQRIGYP
+266 EAQEITNKIGYP
-279 ALVRPS
+279 VLVRPS
-285 YVLGGRAMKIVYNDD
+285 YVLGGRAMKIIYNDD
-300 SLKEYI
+300 SLKEYV

-320 DRFLETAVE
+320 DRFLDTAVE

-337 STDCVI
+337 RTDCVI

-361 SILPYHNI
+361 SILPYYNI
-369 SKQAIAAMKEY
+369 APEAIAKMKEH
-380 TRMLAK
+380 TRKLAE
-386 SLNVIGL
+386 NIGVVGL
-393 MNVQYAVQNDTV
+393 MNVQYAVQNGKV

-440 KLCDLRNEYNLK
+440 KLSDLRKEFNLK
-452 DCDELGMKHMA
+452 DCDELGLKHMA

-484 MRSTGEAMSLAND
+484 MRSTGEAMSLAD
-497 FPEAFAKAYQAA
+497 EFPEAFAKAYQAA
-509 NMQLP
+509 NMHLP
-514 LSGAVFISVNDQ
+514 LSGTVFISVNEH
-526 DKNHRMLAIARSLY
+526 DKNERIINIARELY
-540 DMDFDL
+540 RMDFDL
-546 VATAGTWQFLTDNG
+546 VATSGTHAFLTENG
-560 IECKKVYKVGEEG
+560 IDCKKVFKVGEDG
-573 RPNIFDSIK
+573 RPNIFDIIK
-582 HGKVD
+582 LGKID
-587 FVINTPRGEKALH
+587 FVINTPRGERALH

-605 GAASVLSNVPFVTT
+605 GSASVQSGVPFVTT

-625 SVQAIGCIRHQE
+625 SVKAIDCIRRQQ

-649 RDTATATC
+649 RNQ

>member
-1 MEMLLIAHV
+1 MTT
-10 RACSNFEK
+10 
-18 QGHFC
+18 
-23 IIAAPFKAFNYLCMS
+23 AASDRPE
-38 TITPDQ
+38 Q
-44 TVLTLAKKL
+44 VLSLTHKL
-53 SAEQLFAAKQN
+53 SREHLLKAKEN
-64 GFSDLQLAT
+64 GFSDCQLAY
-73 IFKTSDTVIRE
+73 IFNVSDQDIRN
-84 LRRHYGIASVF
+84 LRKHYGLDSVF

-109 PYHYSTYEEENESV
+109 PYHYSTYDEENESV
-123 CSDRKKVII
+123 RSDRKKVVI

-158 EAGYETIMVNCNPE
+158 DAGYEAIMINCNPE
-172 TVSTDYDIADKLY
+172 TVSTDYDIANKLY

-195 RIIEHEKPLGVIVSF
+195 RILEHEQPLGVIVSF

-217 LSTRL
+217 LSTKL
-222 HEAGVKILGT
+222 EEAGITILGT

-245 FGALLVELGI
+245 FGALLRKLDI
-255 PHPAY
+255 PHPDY
-260 GTAISL
+260 DTAVSF
-266 EEAKAITQRIGYP
+266 EEAQEITGRIGYP
-279 ALVRPS
+279 VLVRPS
-285 YVLGGRAMKIVYNDD
+285 YVLGGRAMKIIYSDD
-300 SLKEYI
+300 SLKEYV

-337 STDCVI
+337 NTDCIV

-369 SKQAIAAMKEY
+369 APDVIETMKEY
-380 TRMLAK
+380 TRRLAE

-393 MNVQYAVQNDTV
+393 MNIQYAVQNSKV

-426 IPVVKIATRVMLGE
+426 VPLVKIATRVMLGE
-440 KLCDLRNEYNLK
+440 KLSDLRKEYRLA
-452 DCDELGMKHMA
+452 DCDDLGMNHLA

-469 PFSKFVKSGV
+469 PFSKFLKSGV

-484 MRSTGEAMSLAND
+484 MRSTGEAMSLAYD

-509 NMQLP
+509 NMELP
-514 LSGAVFISVNDQ
+514 TSGSVFISVNDH
-526 DKNHRMLAIARSLY
+526 DKNERIIRIAKELY
-540 DMDFDL
+540 RIGFDL
-546 VATAGTWQFLTDNG
+546 VATAGTQQFLADNG
-560 IECKKVYKVGEEG
+560 IECKKVFKVGEEG
-573 RPNIFDSIK
+573 RPNVFDTIRL
-582 HGKVD
+582 GKID
-587 FVINTPRGEKALH
+587 LVINTPLGERALH

-605 GAASVLSNVPFVTT
+605 GSASVMNGVPFVTT

-625 SVQAIGCIRHQE
+625 SVQAIACLRRQE
-637 FGVKSLQEYAAY
+637 FGAKSLQEYAAY
-649 RDTATATC
+649 RNR

>member
-1 MEMLLIAHV
+1 MTTHV
-10 RACSNFEK
+10 SGLSEEV
-18 QGHFC
+18 QGLTRKL
-23 IIAAPFKAFNYLCMS
+23 PKA
-38 TITPDQ
+38 
-44 TVLTLAKKL
+44 TLVKAK
-53 SAEQLFAAKQN
+53 EY
-64 GFSDLQLAT
+64 GFSDCQLAS
-73 IFKTSDTVIRE
+73 IFKTTEPVIRS
-84 LRRHYGIASVF
+84 LRKFYGVESVF

-109 PYHYSTYEEENESV
+109 PYHYSTYDEENESV
-123 CSDRKKVII
+123 RSDRKKVII

-185 FEPLTFEDTI
+185 FESLTFEDTI
-195 RIIEHEKPLGVIVSF
+195 RIIEHEQPLGVIVSF

-222 HEAGVKILGT
+222 EEAGVTILGT

-245 FGALLVELGI
+245 FGALLEKLDI
-255 PHPAY
+255 PHPDY
-260 GTAISL
+260 GTAISFD
-266 EEAKAITQRIGYP
+266 EALAITKKIGYP
-279 ALVRPS
+279 VLVRPS
-285 YVLGGRAMKIVYNDD
+285 YVLGGRAMRIIYNND
-300 SLKEYI
+300 SLKEYV

-329 FDIDALAD
+329 FDIDAIAD

-361 SILPYHNI
+361 SILPYRNI
-369 SKQAIAAMKEY
+369 SREVIDTMKAH
-380 TRMLAK
+380 TRRLAEHIQ
-386 SLNVIGL
+386 VVGL
-393 MNVQYAVQNDTV
+393 MNVQYAVQNDSV

-426 IPVVKIATRVMLGE
+426 VPVVKIATRVMLGE
-440 KLCDLRNEYNLK
+440 KLSDLRKEYDLK

-469 PFSKFVKSGV
+469 PFSKFLKSGV

-484 MRSTGEAMSLAND
+484 MRSTGEAMSLAEQ

-514 LSGAVFISVNDQ
+514 LSGAVFISVNDL
-526 DKNHRMLAIARSLY
+526 DKNQRIIAIAKELY
-540 DMDFDL
+540 RMDFDL
-546 VATAGTWQFLTDNG
+546 VATAGTHRFLTENG
-560 IECKKVYKVGEEG
+560 IECKKVFKVGEVG
-573 RPNIFDSIK
+573 RPNIFDILK
-582 HGKVD
+582 HGKID

-605 GAASVLSNVPFVTT
+605 GAASVQSNVPFVTT

-625 SVQAIGCIRHQE
+625 SVQAMDCIRRQE
-637 FGVKSLQEYAAY
+637 FGVKSLQEYSAY
-649 RDTATATC
+649 RAK

>member
-1 MEMLLIAHV
+1 MTTPVPDLSREAHEL
-10 RACSNFEK
+10 SLKLTEK
-18 QGHFC
+18 HLR
-23 IIAAPFKAFNYLCMS
+23 KAKEY
-38 TITPDQ
+38 
-44 TVLTLAKKL
+44 
-53 SAEQLFAAKQN
+53 

-73 IFKTSDTVIRE
+73 IFQTSEGTVRE
-84 LRRHYGIASVF
+84 LRNHCGVVSVF

-123 CSDRKKVII
+123 RSDRKKVII

-195 RIIEHEKPLGVIVSF
+195 RIIEHEQPLGVIVSF

-222 HEAGVKILGT
+222 DEAGVNILGT

-245 FGALLVELGI
+245 FGALLEQLGI
-255 PHPAY
+255 PHPDY
-260 GTAISL
+260 GTATSYP
-266 EEAKAITQRIGYP
+266 EAHEITARIGYP
-279 ALVRPS
+279 VLVRPS
-285 YVLGGRAMKIVYNDD
+285 YVLGGRAMKIIYSDD
-300 SLKEYI
+300 SLKEYV
-306 DQALFISEKYPLLI
+306 DQALFITEKYPLLI

-329 FDIDALAD
+329 FDIDAIAD

-361 SILPYHNI
+361 SILPYYNMSPSAI
-369 SKQAIAAMKEY
+369 STMKEY
-380 TRMLAK
+380 TRKLAEHIG
-386 SLNVIGL
+386 VIGL
-393 MNVQYAVQNDTV
+393 MNVQYAVQNGRV

-440 KLCDLRNEYNLK
+440 KLSDLRKEFDLK
-452 DCDELGMKHMA
+452 DCDELGLKHLA

-469 PFSKFVKSGV
+469 PFSKFAKSGV

-484 MRSTGEAMSLAND
+484 MRSTGEAMSLASE

-509 NMQLP
+509 NMHLP
-514 LSGAVFISVNDQ
+514 LSGTVFISVNEH
-526 DKNHRMLAIARSLY
+526 DKNQRIISVARELYRMG
-540 DMDFDL
+540 FDL
-546 VATAGTWQFLTDNG
+546 VATDGTHNFLSKHG
-560 IECKKVYKVGEEG
+560 IDCKKVFKVGEEG
-573 RPNIFDSIK
+573 RPNIFDVIK
-582 HGKVD
+582 LGKVD

-605 GAASVLSNVPFVTT
+605 GAASVQGGVPFVTT

-625 SVQAIGCIRHQE
+625 SVQAIDCIRRQE
-637 FGVKSLQEYAAY
+637 FGVKSLQEYATY
-649 RDTATATC
+649 RQK

>member
-1 MEMLLIAHV
+1 MTTPAVDLPHAVIELSRKFPKDRLL
-10 RACSNFEK
+10 K
-18 QGHFC
+18 
-23 IIAAPFKAFNYLCMS
+23 
-38 TITPDQ
+38 
-44 TVLTLAKKL
+44 
-53 SAEQLFAAKQN
+53 AKQH
-64 GFSDLQLAT
+64 GFSDFQLAN
-73 IFKTSDTVIRE
+73 IFNTSEPVIRA
-84 LRRHYGIASVF
+84 LRKHYGVESVF
-95 KTVDTCAAEFDAKT
+95 KTVDTCAGEFDAKT

-123 CSDRKKVII
+123 ASDRKKVII

-217 LSTRL
+217 LSTKL
-222 HEAGVKILGT
+222 HDAGVTILGT
-232 SSKGIDLAEDRKK
+232 SSTGIDIAEDRKK
-245 FGALLVELGI
+245 FGELLKQLEI
-255 PHPAY
+255 SHPEY
-260 GTAISL
+260 GTAISF
-266 EEAKAITQRIGYP
+266 EEAREITLRIGYP
-279 ALVRPS
+279 VLVRPS
-285 YVLGGRAMKIVYNDD
+285 YVLGGRAMKIIYSDG
-300 SLKEYI
+300 SLKEYV
-306 DQALFISEKYPLLI
+306 DQALFITEKYPLLI

-329 FDIDALAD
+329 FDIDAIAD
-337 STDCVI
+337 SSDCVI

-369 SKQAIAAMKEY
+369 SPEVISTMKGY
-380 TRMLAK
+380 TRTLAM
-386 SLNVIGL
+386 SLKAIGL
-393 MNVQYAVQNDTV
+393 INIQYAVQNESV
-405 YVIEVN
+405 YVLEVN

-426 IPVVKIATRVMLGE
+426 VPVVKIATRVMLGE
-440 KLCDLRNEYNLK
+440 KLSDLRKEYDLK
-452 DCDELGMKHMA
+452 DCDELGMKHIS

-484 MRSTGEAMSLAND
+484 MRSTGEAMSLADN

-509 NMQLP
+509 NMHLP
-514 LSGAVFISVNDQ
+514 LSGSVFISVNDQ
-526 DKNHRMLAIARSLY
+526 DKNHRIIAIAKALY
-540 DMDFDL
+540 RMDFDL
-546 VATAGTWQFLTDNG
+546 IATAGTHSYLTENG
-560 IECKKVYKVGEEG
+560 IECKKVFKVGEEG
-573 RPNIFDSIK
+573 WPNIFDIIK
-582 HGKVD
+582 HGKIN

-625 SVQAIGCIRHQE
+625 SVQAINCIRHQE
-637 FGVKSLQEYAAY
+637 FGVKSLQEYASY
-649 RDTATATC
+649 RNKTVESPDKMERVVKQYPGHSSLTVYSVIKD

>member
-1 MEMLLIAHV
+1 MTTPVTELSSDAQALSL
-10 RACSNFEK
+10 RLP
-18 QGHFC
+18 Q
-23 IIAAPFKAFNYLCMS
+23 KALRK
-38 TITPDQ
+38 
-44 TVLTLAKKL
+44 AK
-53 SAEQLFAAKQN
+53 EN
-64 GFSDLQLAT
+64 GFSDFQIAT
-73 IFKTSDTVIRE
+73 IFHTNENTVRE
-84 LRRHYGIASVF
+84 LRNHLGVVSVF

-123 CSDRKKVII
+123 RSDRQKVII

-148 CCVQAVFALR
+148 CCVQAVFALK

-195 RIIEHEKPLGVIVSF
+195 RIIEHEQPLGVIVSF

-222 HEAGVKILGT
+222 DAAGVNILGT

-245 FGALLVELGI
+245 FGALLVKLDI
-255 PHPAY
+255 PHPDY
-260 GTAISL
+260 GTATSYAEAL
-266 EEAKAITQRIGYP
+266 EITKKIGYP
-279 ALVRPS
+279 VLVRPS
-285 YVLGGRAMKIVYNDD
+285 YVLGGRAMKIIYNND
-300 SLKEYI
+300 SLKEYV
-306 DQALFISEKYPLLI
+306 DQALFITDKYPLLI

-329 FDIDALAD
+329 FDIDAIAD
-337 STDCVI
+337 RTDCVI

-369 SKQAIAAMKEY
+369 EASAIADMKEY
-380 TRMLAK
+380 TRKLAE
-386 SLNVIGL
+386 NIGVIGL
-393 MNVQYAVQNDTV
+393 MNVQYAVQNGKV

-440 KLCDLRNEYNLK
+440 KLSDLRKEFDLK
-452 DCDELGMKHMA
+452 DCDELGLKHMA

-484 MRSTGEAMSLAND
+484 MRSTGEAMSLAEE

-509 NMQLP
+509 NMHLP
-514 LSGAVFISVNDQ
+514 SSGTVFISVNEQ
-526 DKNHRMLAIARSLY
+526 DKNQKIINIANELYRMG
-540 DMDFDL
+540 FDL
-546 VATAGTWQFLTDNG
+546 VATTGTHAFLTMNG
-560 IECKKVYKVGEEG
+560 IECKKVYKVGEDG
-573 RPNIFDSIK
+573 RPNIFDIIK
-582 HGKVD
+582 LGKVD
-587 FVINTPRGEKALH
+587 FVINTPRGERALH

-605 GAASVLSNVPFVTT
+605 GSASVQSGVPFVTT

-625 SVQAIGCIRHQE
+625 SVKAIDCMRRQE
-637 FGVKSLQEYAAY
+637 FGVKSLQEYATY
-649 RDTATATC
+649 RNK

>member
-1 MEMLLIAHV
+1 MTSPVPTLSSEA
-10 RACSNFEK
+10 RALSLKLPEK
-18 QGHFC
+18 
-23 IIAAPFKAFNYLCMS
+23 PLRKA
-38 TITPDQ
+38 
-44 TVLTLAKKL
+44 K
-53 SAEQLFAAKQN
+53 EH
-64 GFSDLQLAT
+64 GFSDFQIAT
-73 IFKTSDTVIRE
+73 IFQSTENTVRE
-84 LRRHYGIASVF
+84 LRNHYGVVSVF

-109 PYHYSTYEEENESV
+109 PYHYSTYDEENESV
-123 CSDRKKVII
+123 RSDRKRVII

-195 RIIEHEKPLGVIVSF
+195 RIIEHEQPLGVIVSF

-222 HEAGVKILGT
+222 DAAGVNILGT

-245 FGALLVELGI
+245 FGALLEKLDI
-255 PHPAY
+255 PHPDY
-260 GTAISL
+260 GTATSYA
-266 EEAKAITQRIGYP
+266 EAQEITRRIGYP
-279 ALVRPS
+279 VLVRPS
-285 YVLGGRAMKIVYNDD
+285 YVLGGRAMKIIYNDD
-300 SLKEYI
+300 SLKEYV
-306 DQALFISEKYPLLI
+306 DQALFITEKYPLLI

-329 FDIDALAD
+329 FDIDAIAD
-337 STDCVI
+337 RTDCVI

-361 SILPYHNI
+361 SILPYYNI
-369 SKQAIAAMKEY
+369 DKAAIATMKEH
-380 TRMLAK
+380 TRKLAE
-386 SLNVIGL
+386 NIGVIGL
-393 MNVQYAVQNDTV
+393 MNVQYAVQNGKV

-440 KLCDLRNEYNLK
+440 KLSDLRKEFDLK
-452 DCDELGMKHMA
+452 DCDDLGLKHMA

-484 MRSTGEAMSLAND
+484 MRSTGEAMSLAD
-497 FPEAFAKAYQAA
+497 EFPEAFAKAYQAA
-509 NMQLP
+509 NMHLP
-514 LSGAVFISVNDQ
+514 LSGTVFISVNEQ
-526 DKNHRMLAIARSLY
+526 DKDQRIINVARELYRMG
-540 DMDFDL
+540 FDI
-546 VATAGTWQFLTDNG
+546 VATTGTHAFLTRHG
-560 IECKKVYKVGEEG
+560 IDCKKVFKVGEEG
-573 RPNIFDSIK
+573 RPNIFDIIK
-582 HGKVD
+582 LGKVA
-587 FVINTPRGEKALH
+587 FVINTPRGERALH

-605 GAASVLSNVPFVTT
+605 GSASVQSGVPFVTT

-625 SVQAIGCIRHQE
+625 SVQAIDCIRRQE
-637 FGVKSLQEYAAY
+637 FGVKSLQEYATY
-649 RDTATATC
+649 RQK